1 MNLRTRLVDL
11 RAEQRIIKQEMDRI
25 EALATL
31 SAVGKNADERKAN
44 ITIALGS
51 DPVYQDY
58 WQQCQRI
65 TTEIEHL
72 DAQIED
78 AKDQRRQY
86 EWAIRE
92 RLVAAL
98 ERRALPI
105 DDDGF
110 DPVGDEANWRLHTVD
125 LEPPF

>member
-1 MNLRTRLVDL
+1 MNLRTRLVEL
-11 RAEQRIIKQEMDRI
+11 RAE
-25 EALATL
+25 
-31 SAVGKNADERKAN
+31 
-44 ITIALGS
+44 
-51 DPVYQDY
+51 
-58 WQQCQRI
+58 QRI

-98 ERRALPI
+98 ERRGLPI

-110 DPVGDEANWRLHTVD
+110 DPVADEANWRLHTVD